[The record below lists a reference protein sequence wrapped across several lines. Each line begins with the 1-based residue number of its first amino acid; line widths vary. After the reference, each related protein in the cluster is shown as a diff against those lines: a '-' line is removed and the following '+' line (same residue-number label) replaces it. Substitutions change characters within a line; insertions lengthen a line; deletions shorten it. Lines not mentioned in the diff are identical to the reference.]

1 MNGERVRDEFD
12 VPLGGLPQPG
22 RIRFQHSRV
31 ETAVA
36 EFRFASEGQELSLAA
51 AQEIWD
57 ALGSD
62 RFPHFDRGE
71 FTNMMLQ
78 VSPAR
83 TEQQT
88 VTQHGWSLSTR
99 DRRTSVLLLADM
111 LTVSTGDYERFS
123 TSLGDLAA
131 AALDAFS
138 AVLRPQLS
146 TRVGL
151 RYVNRLSEPD
161 ADTAGFW
168 ATVLSPPFAGP
179 LNEPTMAP
187 LVAGTHHQLFL
198 RLTDTSGA
206 VINCGVIPPQFPDGH
221 WDYLLDTDVSDEH
234 SRVTDVGHLKNTL
247 RQLNRTALSLF
258 TIVISDGYQENLGR
272 EEIGEATP

>member
-22 RIRFQHSRV
+22 RIRFERSRV

-36 EFRFASEGQELSLAA
+36 EFRFASERQELSLAD
-51 AQEIWD
+51 AQAIWD

-71 FTNMMLQ
+71 FTNMLLQ

-83 TEQQT
+83 TEQTT
-88 VTQHGWSLSTR
+88 VKQQGWSLSTK
-99 DRRTSVLLLADM
+99 DRSTSVLILADM
-111 LTVSTGDYERFS
+111 LTVSTSRYERFS
-123 TSLGDLAA
+123 TSLGDLVAL
-131 AALDAFS
+131 ALDAFT
-138 AVLRPQLS
+138 AVLRPELN

-151 RYVNRLSEPD
+151 RYVNRLSEPE
-161 ADTAGFW
+161 AETAGFW
-168 ATVLSPPFAGP
+168 STVLTPSFAGP
-179 LNEPTMAP
+179 LNEPTLAR
-187 LVAGTHHQLFL
+187 LVAGAHHQLFL
-198 RLTDTSGA
+198 RLTETSGA
-206 VINCGVIPPQFPDGH
+206 VINSGVIPPQFPDGK

-234 SRVTDVGHLKNTL
+234 SRATDVGHLKNTL

-258 TIVISDGYQENLGR
+258 TIVFSDGYQANLGR
-272 EEIGEATP
+272 QEIGEATP